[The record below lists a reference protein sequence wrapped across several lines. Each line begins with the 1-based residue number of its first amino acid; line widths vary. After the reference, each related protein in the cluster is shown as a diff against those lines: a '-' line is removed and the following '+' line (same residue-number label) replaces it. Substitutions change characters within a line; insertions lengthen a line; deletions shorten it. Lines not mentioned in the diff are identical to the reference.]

1 MCVYIYTHIHTHRYS
16 NLCPS
21 LAAVIAQP
29 MLCHRS
35 CRPRSALRKLGSPV
49 SGPPSV
55 PHHHHAHATAYACA
69 HTRTHA
75 RTHDSRTMSLL
86 SACARLV
93 SSHPIASEN
102 NAARDC
108 RAALQP
114 AMLYTTWAST
124 KQPRIDA
131 PTHRGQSVRYADMAR
146 YAQDGTEHA
155 KPKQP
160 FKLVMVPSAAV
171 QQSTTA
177 KTIDQNMAE
186 FAAIPVGSVLYT
198 VYACGAG
205 NGRATAPPARRSA
218 PRRCFAHA
226 RSLIGRQAERR
237 IIGSISSIDGCGATQ
252 AQRSSTRQPRAR
264 SRSSS
269 ATTSRPRSALPASVY
284 TATPGGS
291 ISGVLR
297 ARLGW
302 VKYS

>member
-1 MCVYIYTHIHTHRYS
+1 M
-16 NLCPS
+16 
-21 LAAVIAQP
+21 QP
-29 MLCHRS
+29 RM
-35 CRPRSALRKLGSPV
+35 
-49 SGPPSV
+49 
-55 PHHHHAHATAYACA
+55 
-69 HTRTHA
+69 HA
-75 RTHDSRTMSLL
+75 RTLAHTHTRQSHHEPPIGV
-86 SACARLV
+86 CARLV
-93 SSHPIASEN
+93 SSHPVPSEN
-102 NAARDC
+102 NAAREC

-114 AMLYTTWAST
+114 AMRHTTWAST

-131 PTHRGQSVRYADMAR
+131 PTHRGQSVRCADMAR

-205 NGRATAPPARRSA
+205 NGRATTPPARRSA

-284 TATPGGS
+284 IHSRHLSRGS
-291 ISGVLR
+291 ISCWCTYGH
-297 ARLGW
+297 G
-302 VKYS
+302 